1 MSEDNK
7 ETSKQRFVEIIT
19 DKCRK
24 ILPEIYGRSRLEE
37 IGQGM
42 EKMNSRMDRLERATQ
57 NIIDMGSRQNQEE
70 RLQQRMETEK
80 RPETEK
86 NMQQNGPTDIG
97 QIAKWDLSDQ
107 QVEGLFGPKEN
118 RYKDISQLTEAC
130 FSLSPVSFLSPSS
143 AADVL
148 PGSVGSPYQ

>member
-1 MSEDNK
+1 M
-7 ETSKQRFVEIIT
+7 EIIT

-42 EKMNSRMDRLERATQ
+42 EQMNSRMDRLERATQ

-86 NMQQNGPTDIG
+86 TCSRMVQRI
-97 QIAKWDLSDQ
+97 
-107 QVEGLFGPKEN
+107 
-118 RYKDISQLTEAC
+118 
-130 FSLSPVSFLSPSS
+130 
-143 AADVL
+143 
-148 PGSVGSPYQ
+148 

>member
-1 MSEDNK
+1 
-7 ETSKQRFVEIIT
+7 
-19 DKCRK
+19 
-24 ILPEIYGRSRLEE
+24 
-37 IGQGM
+37 
-42 EKMNSRMDRLERATQ
+42 MNSRMDRLERATQ

-118 RYKDISQLTEAC
+118 RYKDIS
-130 FSLSPVSFLSPSS
+130 
-143 AADVL
+143 
-148 PGSVGSPYQ
+148 

>member
-1 MSEDNK
+1 M
-7 ETSKQRFVEIIT
+7 EIVT

-42 EKMNSRMDRLERATQ
+42 EQMNSRMDRLERATQ

-86 NMQQNGPTDIG
+86 KHAAEWWTDIG
-97 QIAKWDLSDQ
+97 ANSQMGFIRSTGGRTVWTKKKTGTKISVSL
-107 QVEGLFGPKEN
+107 PKHGRKN
-118 RYKDISQLTEAC
+118 VMFIRGGTFFPTTYAQN
-130 FSLSPVSFLSPSS
+130 
-143 AADVL
+143 
-148 PGSVGSPYQ
+148 